1 MQILNYCTLIFYKC
15 KQYIH
20 IYLFYNVNF
29 TLLIQCKLII
39 FLKQNRKKRDKL
51 LVAYTLFYTVLYTQK
66 KKLKSDNP
74 RKFYID
80 IFNFLLIFLTAYPR
94 KFSKELTLSPP
105 QAIIATMPPS
115 RTIMTTESCQDF
127 VSI

>member
-20 IYLFYNVNF
+20 IYLIYNVNF

-66 KKLKSDNP
+66 KKTKIGQSQKIL
-74 RKFYID
+74 Y
-80 IFNFLLIFLTAYPR
+80 
-94 KFSKELTLSPP
+94 
-105 QAIIATMPPS
+105 
-115 RTIMTTESCQDF
+115 
-127 VSI
+127 